1 MEHES
6 NSTPS
11 THRADP
17 LASSLFTEHARHD
30 QSEAQLKLGRVLA
43 YIISLAHETP
53 PATEPLETNAAGKTD
68 VEREVKDADAR

>member
-1 MEHES
+1 MGHES

-11 THRADP
+11 THQTNP
-17 LASSLFTEHARHD
+17 LASSLRTGLARHD

-53 PATEPLETNAAGKTD
+53 PPTEPPESNAADRTD
-68 VEREVKDADAR
+68 VEQGDKDANAR

>member
-1 MEHES
+1 MGHES
-6 NSTPS
+6 NPTSS

-17 LASSLFTEHARHD
+17 LASSLRTGSARHD

-53 PATEPLETNAAGKTD
+53 PPTEPPENNAADRTD
-68 VEREVKDADAR
+68 VEQGGKDANAR